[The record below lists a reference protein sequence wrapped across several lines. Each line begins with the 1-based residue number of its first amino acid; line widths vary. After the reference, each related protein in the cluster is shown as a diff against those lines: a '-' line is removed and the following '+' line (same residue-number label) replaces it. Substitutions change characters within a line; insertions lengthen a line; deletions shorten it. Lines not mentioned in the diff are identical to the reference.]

1 MLNMKSTI
9 LLLAFLLAGTIAS
22 PVASL
27 IPVILEGK
35 VLMRLQRS
43 LAERIDQDPP
53 GVGIDQDPPTGP

>member
-1 MLNMKSTI
+1 MKSTI

-27 IPVILEGK
+27 IP
-35 VLMRLQRS
+35 RS